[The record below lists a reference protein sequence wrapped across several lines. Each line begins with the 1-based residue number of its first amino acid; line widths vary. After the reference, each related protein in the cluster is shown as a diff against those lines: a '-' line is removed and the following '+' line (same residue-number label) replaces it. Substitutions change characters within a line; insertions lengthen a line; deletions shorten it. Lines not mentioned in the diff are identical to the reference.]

1 MYPLEIR
8 SDHDGVLWL
17 SGEFDLAGMEP
28 FLRTA
33 TANVD
38 GGREVILDLSELTF
52 LDSSGIRAILRF
64 GSFVCPKGL
73 VLRNPSEGVGTVLA
87 IAGIDGLPGVM
98 IDRQHPMSPEDRSA
112 ALGRQYRDAMGPQPL
127 PQHLQHLPID
137 LARTRDP
144 RWDID
149 G

>member
-52 LDSSGIRAILRF
+52 LDSSA
-64 GSFVCPKGL
+64 SE
-73 VLRNPSEGVGTVLA
+73 PS
-87 IAGIDGLPGVM
+87 
-98 IDRQHPMSPEDRSA
+98 
-112 ALGRQYRDAMGPQPL
+112 
-127 PQHLQHLPID
+127 
-137 LARTRDP
+137 
-144 RWDID
+144 
-149 G
+149 